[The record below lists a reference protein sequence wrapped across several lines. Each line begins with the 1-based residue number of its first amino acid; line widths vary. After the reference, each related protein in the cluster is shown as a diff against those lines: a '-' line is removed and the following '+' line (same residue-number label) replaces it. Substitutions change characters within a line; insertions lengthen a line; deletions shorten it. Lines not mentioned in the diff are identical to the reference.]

1 MPTPEAKNTI
11 KQTPEQIKQA
21 QEATDRTKI
30 KNAPAVKVAEKIK
43 DTNIPQSKDIKDNA
57 ITPIKIENI
66 KAQEVRKDTD
76 LVIKRFPDLNTQ
88 VMRTILTQYHILKWD
103 SGSQDAIGLDKL
115 SLKQI
120 YNLPMTTKA
129 NLAYLSS
136 MIAHGPT
143 VANYKKIAESDYM
156 KQNKLSASA
165 IANTIWRMNE
175 WNPMGPSDLNF
186 IRAFKSELEDIQQ
199 TEILQKFINMFPDGE
214 TVPPMPEIK
223 QFAVG
228 MGRTTWGLGGVENGS
243 RWLFDYNN
251 SAESPSLNSKN
262 LEFGFDETKP
272 MSISI
277 IPSWSQSTKP
287 STINLLIKDQTGKTL
302 GTVTG
307 SYRRNESGRWNIFK
321 LDSNPSLPDIS
332 VINNTINIPNTY
344 KNASIT
350 LTAQAANIYWA
361 NYDEANFSLS
371 IENGRTIDPT
381 EKAHTWSVASYEEHI
396 TDPMELGK
404 FELTPDAKVKIS
416 SIVDKSLWFWKIGT
430 KGTYQT

>member
-143 VANYKKIAESDYM
+143 FANYKKIAESDYM

-165 IANTIWRMNE
+165 IANTI
-175 WNPMGPSDLNF
+175 
-186 IRAFKSELEDIQQ
+186 
-199 TEILQKFINMFPDGE
+199 
-214 TVPPMPEIK
+214 
-223 QFAVG
+223 
-228 MGRTTWGLGGVENGS
+228 
-243 RWLFDYNN
+243 
-251 SAESPSLNSKN
+251 
-262 LEFGFDETKP
+262 
-272 MSISI
+272 
-277 IPSWSQSTKP
+277 
-287 STINLLIKDQTGKTL
+287 
-302 GTVTG
+302 
-307 SYRRNESGRWNIFK
+307 
-321 LDSNPSLPDIS
+321 
-332 VINNTINIPNTY
+332 
-344 KNASIT
+344 
-350 LTAQAANIYWA
+350 
-361 NYDEANFSLS
+361 
-371 IENGRTIDPT
+371 
-381 EKAHTWSVASYEEHI
+381 
-396 TDPMELGK
+396 
-404 FELTPDAKVKIS
+404 
-416 SIVDKSLWFWKIGT
+416 
-430 KGTYQT
+430 